1 MELSYILLKKAF
13 LIFREMKL
21 SSTKLKKF
29 QEGTFRLRK
38 IKKPTLKKFLILRGV
53 EPSSLKLK
61 KLLYFRRKFTKPK
74 KQKFLLFWKIEVSS
88 SKI

>member
-29 QEGTFRLRK
+29 QEGTFRPRK
-38 IKKPTLKKFLILRGV
+38 IKKTYS
-53 EPSSLKLK
+53 E
-61 KLLYFRRKFTKPK
+61 
-74 KQKFLLFWKIEVSS
+74 KISYTS
-88 SKI
+88 GNGTF